1 MRFSCLV
8 QAVSLTLT
16 ALWLPASALALDL
29 QGEAVQGGLMFG
41 DCGAGCRVTFDDTD
55 ILVAPDGRFVIGF
68 DRDEAGS
75 RKLRVRQADGSEH
88 VMTLEVAARDYA
100 IERVDGLPPQTVTPD
115 PEALER
121 IREEAAMVAAA
132 RARRDPQ
139 AGYGS
144 GFTWPAAG
152 RISGVYGSQRIL
164 NGEPRRPHYGLDI
177 AAPTGSPVYAPADGV
192 VTLAYEDMYFSGGTL
207 VLDHGQGLS
216 SSFLH
221 LSRLLVE
228 AGTAVRQGDLIA
240 EIGATGR
247 ASGPHLD
254 WRMNWLDRRV
264 DPQLLVDGSPE
275 PASP

>member
-75 RKLRVRQADGSEH
+75 RKLRVSQADGSEQ

-177 AAPTGSPVYAPADGV
+177 AAPTGSAVYAPADGV

-228 AGTAVRQGDLIA
+228 AGTVVRQGDLIA

-264 DPQLLVDGSPE
+264 DPQLLVGDLPAAE
-275 PASP
+275 P